1 MARRTKRSG
10 SRAGLWVLLLVV
22 IAAAVGTTWW
32 LRQRRGETAG
42 CPSLNGGAVAQS
54 KTARFTTI
62 EELRHELHPAG
73 VVRVQA
79 HLLEYSLAGSAY
91 RMELGSLVDPSVSL
105 VALLPPGSCM
115 AHSEDAALLDE
126 LRQDFG
132 LRIGQPG
139 QAETR
144 PDQPTT
150 MVVTGVA
157 ERGPEGVRLRPVLDL
172 HVQ

>member
-32 LRQRRGETAG
+32 LRQ
-42 CPSLNGGAVAQS
+42 
-54 KTARFTTI
+54 
-62 EELRHELHPAG
+62 ELHPAG

>member
-1 MARRTKRSG
+1 
-10 SRAGLWVLLLVV
+10 
-22 IAAAVGTTWW
+22 
-32 LRQRRGETAG
+32 
-42 CPSLNGGAVAQS
+42 
-54 KTARFTTI
+54 
-62 EELRHELHPAG
+62 
-73 VVRVQA
+73 
-79 HLLEYSLAGSAY
+79 
-91 RMELGSLVDPSVSL
+91 LGSLVDPSVSL

-115 AHSEDAALLDE
+115 ANSEDAALLDE

-157 ERGPEGVRLRPVLDL
+157 ERGPEGVQLRPVLDL